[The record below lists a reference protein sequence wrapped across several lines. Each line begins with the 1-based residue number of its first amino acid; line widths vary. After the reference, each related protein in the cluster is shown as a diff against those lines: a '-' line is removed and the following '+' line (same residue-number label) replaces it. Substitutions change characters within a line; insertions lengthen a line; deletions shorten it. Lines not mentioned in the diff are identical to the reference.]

1 MTHTHRAGGPL
12 PSNEFAADLAIARG
26 VLRGEAGAEK
36 RFLQEMRCIPLI
48 LENRNARKGEPFDEQ
63 ELEDL
68 VQETLATV
76 WRRLPDYEGRSSLS
90 TWCFS
95 ICMYQMKNALRS
107 KRDQP
112 RPVGEEGEVF
122 LEGAC
127 YTDLEFDRFEP
138 VYRCLCQLDARPAEV
153 IQLKFF
159 EDLTFEQIGERLDL
173 PENTVKTHFY
183 RGIQRIR
190 SMLTNGTALRV
201 FEESL

>member
-1 MTHTHRAGGPL
+1 VTHTERAGGPL

-26 VLRGEAGAEK
+26 VLRGDAGAEQ
-36 RFLQEMRCIPLI
+36 RFLDEMQCVPLI
-48 LENRNARKGEPFDEQ
+48 LEDRNARKGRPFDEQ

-76 WRRLPDYEGRSSLS
+76 WRRLSDYEGRSSLS

-95 ICMYQMKNALRS
+95 ICMYQMRNALRS
-107 KRDQP
+107 KRDAP
-112 RPVGEEGEVF
+112 RPIGEDGEF
-122 LEGAC
+122 LLEGAC
-127 YTDLEFDRFEP
+127 YADLEFDRFEP
-138 VYRCLCQLDARPAEV
+138 VYRCLCRLDPRPAEV

-159 EDLTFEQIGERLDL
+159 EDLTFEQIGARLAL

-190 SMLTNGTALRV
+190 SMLTSGTALRV

>member
-1 MTHTHRAGGPL
+1 MTQTQKAGGPP

-26 VLRGEAGAEK
+26 VLRGEPGAAK
-36 RFLQEMRCIPLI
+36 RFLDEMRCIPLI
-48 LENRNARKGEPFDEQ
+48 LEHRNARKGKPFDDQ

-68 VQETLATV
+68 VQDTLATV

-90 TWCFS
+90 TWCYS
-95 ICMYQMKNALRS
+95 ICMYQVKNALRS
-107 KRDQP
+107 KRDAP
-112 RPVGEEGEVF
+112 RPIGEDGDF
-122 LEGAC
+122 LLEGAC

-138 VYRCLCQLDARPAEV
+138 VYRCLCQLEPRPAEV

-159 EDLTFEQIGERLDL
+159 EDLTFEQIGGRLGL
-173 PENTVKTHFY
+173 PENTVKTHYY

-190 SMLTNGTALRV
+190 SMLTNGTAVRV